1 MEWDRVRIFLA
12 VARSG
17 QMLAA
22 AKSLG
27 LNHATV
33 GRQLTALE
41 DELQTKLLERHINM
55 GVQLV
60 LSGSDFNILL
70 AAATQRAGLVKS
82 FKPA

>member
-17 QMLAA
+17 RILAA

-41 DELQTKLLERHINM
+41 GHDESPDIDR
-55 GVQLV
+55 GCCYRRA
-60 LSGSDFNILL
+60 LSS
-70 AAATQRAGLVKS
+70 A
-82 FKPA
+82 